1 MAGLRGQDSNANA
14 GQDEHDSQDG
24 SVRPDRP
31 SLALDSAISGLN
43 LGEYYTRA
51 GSILIM
57 PPSRGVEV
65 GSWDVTPWAGL
76 EVGT

>member
-1 MAGLRGQDSNANA
+1 
-14 GQDEHDSQDG
+14 
-24 SVRPDRP
+24 
-31 SLALDSAISGLN
+31 LDSAISGLN

-65 GSWDVTPWAGL
+65 GSWDVTPWAGPDGMNMIYRMVSGQAGRCDAFAAAFPATL
-76 EVGT
+76 IL